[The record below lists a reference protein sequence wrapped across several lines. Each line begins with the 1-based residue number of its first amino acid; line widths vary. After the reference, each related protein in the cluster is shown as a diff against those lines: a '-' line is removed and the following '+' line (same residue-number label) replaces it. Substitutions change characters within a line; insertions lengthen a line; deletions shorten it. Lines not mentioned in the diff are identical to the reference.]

1 MTFLKKLAV
10 IGTVAM
16 MAANALPTED
26 KVSKLDGWDIVGKK
40 I

>member
-16 MAANALPTED
+16 MAINALPADD
-26 KVSKLDGWDIVGKK
+26 KVDKLKGWANIK
-40 I
+40 